1 MRAFLW
7 TQATGMQDLGVLP
20 GGNSSRALG
29 INDMGAV
36 VGTSTSSSGDRA
48 FVWTQQAGM
57 RDLNSAAA
65 SVTLG
70 VVFVEAQAI
79 NYTGQILVMGEWYA
93 RVTTGVAKLPP
104 QCAPAPPS
112 SFLLTP
118 VLHND
123 GWLTPAV
130 ASSTKPRGRHT
141 ISRLSS

>member
-36 VGTSTSSSGDRA
+36 VGTSTSWSGHRA
-48 FVWTQQAGM
+48 FIWTRETGM
-57 RDLNSAAA
+57 IDLNSAASMTSGA
-65 SVTLG
+65 
-70 VVFVEAQAI
+70 VFVEAQAI
-79 NYTGQILVMGEWYA
+79 NNAGQILVMGSPMHESHMRGEA
-93 RVTTGVAKLPP
+93 AS

-118 VLHND
+118 
-123 GWLTPAV
+123 
-130 ASSTKPRGRHT
+130 
-141 ISRLSS
+141 ISQ